1 MEISILS
8 REVICHAIQK
18 KPRKLND
25 IKMINFK
32 RKTLL
37 NTQQKHFRVFS
48 QHFLQSMADG
58 TA

>member
-1 MEISILS
+1 MS
-8 REVICHAIQK
+8 RNPK
-18 KPRKLND
+18 KKTTKLND

-37 NTQQKHFRVFS
+37 NTQQKHFIVFS